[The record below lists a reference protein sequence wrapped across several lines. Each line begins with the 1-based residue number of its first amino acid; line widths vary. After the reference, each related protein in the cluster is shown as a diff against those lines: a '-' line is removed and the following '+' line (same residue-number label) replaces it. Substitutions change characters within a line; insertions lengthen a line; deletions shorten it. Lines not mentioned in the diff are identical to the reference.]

1 MNNTRGVGPSP
12 EHADHGTDSTGGRT
26 YYQRNGVCVTDQYLV
41 AEGRRYEIA
50 RLRTVWT
57 TRGPHDPVAM
67 SAAVVSAVVVLAVTV
82 GHPGGT
88 GVWGW
93 AAVLAVASIALG
105 LAVAVGKSHGRHYE
119 LWAEYNGA
127 DLRILESAS
136 SEVYGQIC
144 RALIRA
150 REARFSGPLA
160 RTAARMAAAKPRRGR
175 SGRNAATGRFA
186 GGTGATTDSAGP
198 KLLHRFA
205 SSNTSR

>member
-1 MNNTRGVGPSP
+1 MNNTRGVGPLP
-12 EHADHGTDSTGGRT
+12 ERGDHGADSTAGRT
-26 YYQRNGVCVTDQYLV
+26 YYQRNGVCVTDRYLI
-41 AEGRRYEIA
+41 AEGKRYEIS

-67 SAAVVSAVVVLAVTV
+67 SAVIVSVVVVLAVTL
-82 GHPGGT
+82 GHPDGS

-93 AAVLAVASIALG
+93 AVVVAIALVALG
-105 LAVAVGKSHGRHYE
+105 LAVAVGKAHGRHYE

-160 RTAARMAAAKPRRGR
+160 RTAARMAAAPKPRRGR
-175 SGRNAATGRFA
+175 GSRNPVAARLA
-186 GGTGATTDSAGP
+186 GAADSSAL
-198 KLLHRFA
+198 KVLHRFA
-205 SSNTSR
+205 SSNTPR